1 MKIFF
6 QVLLFLIIVFFFFL
20 IYKTYFQ
27 KIDNIS
33 SERISYEKKDLSSQN
48 NNFIK
53 NLKYEIL
60 LQDNTKYSITALESE
75 IIYINNVELV
85 RMNNVIGIIT
95 NKDNITMSVKSDN
108 AIYNDKTYVT
118 NFSDNILIKY
128 QENKILS
135 DKMLIDFQNN
145 IVHIAKNVIYDGEYG
160 KINTDNIF
168 LDFINSKI
176 SFFMDNDKKKILVKN
191 R

>member
-6 QVLLFLIIVFFFFL
+6 QVLLFLVIIFFFFL

-33 SERISYEKKDLSSQN
+33 SERINYEKKDLSSQN

-118 NFSDNILIKY
+118 NFSDNILIEY

>member
-6 QVLLFLIIVFFFFL
+6 QVFLFLIIIFFFFL

-27 KIDNIS
+27 KNDNIS
-33 SERISYEKKDLSSQN
+33 SEKLSYEKKDQSSQN

-60 LQDNTKYSITALESE
+60 LQDNTKYSIKALESE

-95 NKDNITMSVKSDN
+95 NKNNITMSVKSDN

-118 NFSDNILIKY
+118 NFSDNILIEY

-160 KINTDNIF
+160 KINTDNIII
-168 LDFINSKI
+168 DFINSKI
-176 SFFMDNDKKKILVKN
+176 SFFMDNDKKKILVTN

>member
-118 NFSDNILIKY
+118 NFSDNILIEY

>member
-33 SERISYEKKDLSSQN
+33 SERINYEKKDLSSQN

-118 NFSDNILIKY
+118 NFSDNILIEY

>member
-33 SERISYEKKDLSSQN
+33 SERINYEKKDLSSQN

-118 NFSDNILIKY
+118 NFSDNILIEY

-168 LDFINSKI
+168 IDFINSKI

>member
-6 QVLLFLIIVFFFFL
+6 QVLLFLIIIFFFFL

-27 KIDNIS
+27 KIDNIG
-33 SERISYEKKDLSSQN
+33 SEKIIYEKKDQSSQN

-60 LQDNTKYSITALESE
+60 LQDNTKYIITALESE

-85 RMNNVIGIIT
+85 RMNDVIGIIT

-118 NFSDNILIKY
+118 NFSDNILIEY

-145 IVHIAKNVIYDGEYG
+145 NVHIAKNVIYDGEYG

>member
-6 QVLLFLIIVFFFFL
+6 QVILFLIIIFFFFL

-118 NFSDNILIKY
+118 NFSDNILIEY

-160 KINTDNIF
+160 KIITDNIF

>member
-6 QVLLFLIIVFFFFL
+6 QVLLFLIIIFFFYL